1 MVGQPTVTI
10 KPSRSDD
17 IMDPDQQLQISVQV
31 RAHFDSILPK
41 RPPKP
46 NRSDPDY
53 VESGSL
59 SDEPDATIPELIKFQ
74 SLVSQSQGIVSD
86 GNAAVEEEFVETGYY
101 KELVSIDKEH
111 HTLYQTGNGF
121 IKVAREEHGDEG
133 LYDLRVQIGS
143 NGTNKD
149 QVVKSNPATNDWI
162 PSSGDQ
168 DEYVSSK
175 PNRSENC

>member
-1 MVGQPTVTI
+1 MVGQPTVTV

-17 IMDPDQQLQISVQV
+17 IIDPHQQLQISEQV
-31 RAHFDSILPK
+31 RSHFDSILPK

-46 NRSDPDY
+46 NRSDP

-59 SDEPDATIPELIKFQ
+59 SDEPVTTIPELIKFQ
-74 SLVSQSQGIVSD
+74 SLISQSQGIVSD
-86 GNAAVEEEFVETGYY
+86 GNVTVEEEFVETGCY
-101 KELVSIDKEH
+101 KEL
-111 HTLYQTGNGF
+111 TGNGF
-121 IKVAREEHGDEG
+121 IKVAREEHGDDDG
-133 LYDLRVQIGS
+133 LYDLQVQTGRYE
-143 NGTNKD
+143 D

-175 PNRSENC
+175 PNRSENW